1 MKNQNQNIEQF
12 ELSSHAKAGI
22 IIGNMENHENE
33 DHDISKSD
41 LKWEIIRLLGV
52 LIFKMQRV

>member
-12 ELSSHAKAGI
+12 ELSSHAKAGMI
-22 IIGNMENHENE
+22 IVNMENHENE

-52 LIFKMQRV
+52 LIFKMQHV